1 MIRQSLLDK
10 GMKVFLNKGLFLVRL
25 NKSNNRRLFVK
36 NIKNITFI
44 VGGMVFVVAMIGF
57 LITLDASPQIA
68 YARLFIDV
76 GLIIALSAAIM
87 AFNKETVLPI
97 GNIIHA
103 LNSLKQKKYQTRI
116 SEDGLGQ
123 LAEVAMVINELAKNL
138 EEEHKKQEQIKK
150 ELREE
155 LLPGYSKP
163 ETVIPQHSYHPE
175 LGPVLPITTDLDLL
189 VEVKADSI
197 LPKEN
202 ILNNPLTDSLPPSNL
217 LSTDT
222 IVPLAPLEQDLGE
235 LYQNFIDAQ
244 IELSLQQTEYQTFL
258 ATIDEVKNNL
268 KASHNCKEVLFEVVR
283 NAQDVA
289 LQPRLVK

>member
-44 VGGMVFVVAMIGF
+44 VGGMVFIVAMIGF

-87 AFNKETVLPI
+87 AFNKEPILPL

-103 LNSLKQKKYQTRI
+103 LKSIKQKKYQTRI
-116 SEDGLGQ
+116 LEDDLGQ
-123 LAEVAMVINELAKNL
+123 LAEVAIAVNELAKSL

-155 LLPGYSKP
+155 LLPGYTTP
-163 ETVIPQHSYHPE
+163 EATIVPQHSHHPE
-175 LGPVLPITTDLDLL
+175 LGPVIPLTSDLI
-189 VEVKADSI
+189 EIKAETI
-197 LPKEN
+197 VPKEN

-217 LSTDT
+217 LSSDT
-222 IVPLAPLEQDLGE
+222 VVPTVPLEQDLGE
-235 LYQNFIDAQ
+235 LYQNLIDAQ

-258 ATIDEVKNNL
+258 ATIDEVKTNL
-268 KASHNCKEVLFEVVR
+268 KSSYKCKEVLFEVVK
-283 NAQDVA
+283 NSQEVA